1 MVSGVRHT
9 PRPSFTGSAGAA
21 PVLPGSRPHR
31 QGLASSDKPSN
42 PTTAMK
48 TRRSL
53 LFAALLL
60 IPGMAARPGDLRAQE
75 SPADDIGGV
84 VRGSLDDPEA
94 YPRPIGHAL
103 RVDDA
108 VELDGRLDEP
118 LWQRA
123 ELFTDFVQSQPD
135 PGRLASER
143 SEVRV
148 VYDDD
153 YLYIGAMLYDSHAGE
168 YVVQSLE
175 RDFPSLST
183 RDADMFSIALDTF
196 LDRRNSY
203 LILINPWGAYRDGQT
218 FNDSRNTDFGFDAP
232 AEVQTWRGPEGW
244 SLELRIPWSGLRY
257 EGREGEQLWGINF
270 LRRVRRINEDSYWAP
285 LERRDPLHRM
295 SKAGTLE
302 GLIDLPESGAFWV
315 KPYGLAASQSGVSV
329 DQGLMESGQS
339 DLGLDV
345 KYGITPGLT
354 LDATLNTDF
363 SQVEVDQERV
373 NLDRFPLFFS
383 EQRDF
388 FVENSGSFTFG
399 DQTERNYRMGASL
412 RDFTLFHSRVIG
424 LDGGRPVPI
433 LAGARVSGRAGP
445 WELGLLDMRTGNDQG
460 VAGENFAVLR
470 VRREISGSSDIGA
483 MFIDRSRMGGVGAN
497 DGRSYGVDANVNPLP
512 GLLFNSYFAATDRPG
527 ETGDQRAWR
536 LGAAYRD
543 RRWNVSA
550 LYRRFGEAFNPA
562 VGFVR
567 RTGVEHLYGTLGIL
581 RYAPQYGLQE
591 IQPYVEADH
600 FSDLSGQ
607 LVTRGVT
614 GGVDVTFMSGA
625 TLRTSAT
632 DRFEYVDAPF
642 RVGGET
648 IDVGGYDFSEATLEY
663 ASSAGRPFS
672 ASVRLGGGSFFSG
685 TRRSVGAGFRWV
697 MGHQLA
703 VQGSADFNRIELPGG
718 LSNSSVYQGRV
729 KYALSTRAFAA
740 LNVQYNEV
748 TQQLVTY
755 GRFNVIHGPLSDLF
769 VVITERRQLGSTP
782 RVLDRTITAKVTRL
796 LAF

>member
-1 MVSGVRHT
+1 MRT
-9 PRPSFTGSAGAA
+9 R
-21 PVLPGSRPHR
+21 
-31 QGLASSDKPSN
+31 ASSLC
-42 PTTAMK
+42 AALI
-48 TRRSL
+48 L
-53 LFAALLL
+53 LFQ
-60 IPGMAARPGDLRAQE
+60 GMASGPGALQAQE
-75 SPADDIGGV
+75 SPADDINGV

-118 LWQRA
+118 FWQRA

-135 PGRLASER
+135 PGHLATER

-153 YLYIGAMLYDSHAGE
+153 HLYVGAMLYDSHAGD

-183 RDADMFSIALDTF
+183 RDADMFSIAFDTF

-203 LILINPWGAYRDGQT
+203 LLLINPWGAYRDGQT

-232 AEVQTWRGPEGW
+232 AEVRTWRGPEGW
-244 SLELRIPWSGLRY
+244 SLEVRIPWSGLRY

-315 KPYGLAASQSGVSV
+315 KPYALAARQSGVGV
-329 DQGLMESGQS
+329 DQGLTRSGQS
-339 DLGLDV
+339 DVGLDV

-399 DQTERNYRMGASL
+399 DQNERNYRMGASP

-424 LDGGRPVPI
+424 LEDGRPVPV
-433 LAGARVSGRAGP
+433 LAGARLSGRAGP
-445 WELGLLDMRTGNDQG
+445 WELGLLDMRTGSDVG
-460 VAGENFAVLR
+460 GAGENFAVLR
-470 VRREISGSSDIGA
+470 VRREVSGGSDIGA
-483 MFIDRSRMGGVGAN
+483 MFIDRSAMAGTGPN
-497 DGRSYGVDANVNPLP
+497 DGRSYGVDANLSPAP
-512 GLLFNSYFAATDRPG
+512 GLRLQGYFAATDRPD
-527 ETGDQRAWR
+527 EDGDARAWR

-543 RRWNVSA
+543 RRWNVST
-550 LYRRFGEAFNPA
+550 LYRRFGEGFNPA

-567 RTGVEHLYGTLGIL
+567 RTDISHLYGTVGIL
-581 RYAPQYGLQE
+581 RYAPDYGLQE
-591 IQPYVEADH
+591 IQPYVEYDR
-600 FSDLSGQ
+600 FDDLSGR
-607 LVTRGVT
+607 LVTQSATAGL
-614 GGVDVTFMSGA
+614 GVTFMSGA
-625 TLRTSAT
+625 TLRASAV
-632 DRFEYVDAPF
+632 DRYEYVDAPF
-642 RVGGET
+642 SVGGEQVG
-648 IDVGGYDFSEATLEY
+648 VGGYDFSEASLEY
-663 ASSAGRPFS
+663 QSSAGRPFS

-685 TRRSVGAGFRWV
+685 DRRSVGAGFRWLI
-697 MGHQLA
+697 GHQLA
-703 VQGSADFNRIELPGG
+703 LQGAADFNQLDLPGG
-718 LSNSSVYQGRV
+718 RSNSSVYQGRI

-748 TQQLVTY
+748 TEQMITY
-755 GRFNVIHGPLSDLF
+755 ARFNVIHGPLSDLF
-769 VVITERRQLGSTP
+769 VVLTERRQFGGTP
-782 RVLDRTITAKVTRL
+782 GVLDRTITVKATRL